1 MSELLMTLCPADD
14 SILISGAVFD
24 ALNHPEQV
32 QMLINEEQRM
42 LLLQACSVCD
52 EEAIMVPRELMPQFE
67 LSGHALLKRI
77 RRLTGWA
84 DEQPR
89 IVYGDYIGSHRAIV
103 FDLNTAQPVMYRMPL
118 GKSPGAPN

>member
-14 SILISGAVFD
+14 SILISGEVFN
-24 ALNHPEQV
+24 ALNYPEQV
-32 QMLINEEQRM
+32 QMLINEERRM
-42 LLLQACSVCD
+42 LLLQACSVSD
-52 EEAIMVPRELMPQFE
+52 EEAIMVPREMMPQFE

-84 DEQPR
+84 DELPR
-89 IVYGDYIGSHRAIV
+89 VVYGNYIGSHRAIV

-118 GKSPGAPN
+118 GRLPGAPN